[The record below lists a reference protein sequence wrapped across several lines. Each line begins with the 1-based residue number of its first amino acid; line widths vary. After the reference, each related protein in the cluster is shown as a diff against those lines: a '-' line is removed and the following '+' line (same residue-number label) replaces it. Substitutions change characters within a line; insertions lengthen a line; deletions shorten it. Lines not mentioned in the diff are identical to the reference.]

1 MASRVRGR
9 IRSRRGDQTEKVHS
23 ISVRLTEEEH
33 AMLEKLCE
41 RYQWNLSQTVQTLI
55 RHGFESRWPLNPEI
69 EGDTPTGRRR

>member
-1 MASRVRGR
+1 
-9 IRSRRGDQTEKVHS
+9 
-23 ISVRLTEEEH
+23 
-33 AMLEKLCE
+33 MLEKLCE